1 MLTTKP
7 GVHFAT
13 ITPALLHML
22 TALERLSR
30 TFAPQPQE
38 GVVITSGS
46 DSTHMAGSKHYT
58 GEAID
63 VRSKTFGPQ
72 DKRAFADAL
81 RDALGPQFTVL
92 LEHEGLPQEHW
103 HVQVKK
109 GRRFDPVA
117 LVNDAHALALATA
130 LRESGRN
137 AHAMAVLQM
146 RAVDR
151 CVARFHRGESQPR
164 AVVGL

>member
-1 MLTTKP
+1 MLTTKAT
-7 GVHFAT
+7 VHFAT
-13 ITPALLHML
+13 ITPALLYML
-22 TALERLSR
+22 TTLERLSR

-46 DSTHMAGSKHYT
+46 DSTHMVGSKHYI
-58 GEAID
+58 GEAVD